1 MTDYSTIW
9 NTLQRHVPKR
19 TWISLSEILTVVQ
32 ARIFLDA
39 EDLVRAG
46 SRSGTLRWEANVRR
60 LLRLKVHTGFVRSRK
75 NC

>member
-9 NTLQRHVPKR
+9 NTLQRHVPKKK
-19 TWISLSEILTVVQ
+19 WISLSEILTVVQ

>member
-1 MTDYSTIW
+1 MTDSTTIW
-9 NTLQRHVPKR
+9 NTLQRHVPKGK
-19 TWISLSEILTVVQ
+19 WISLADILTVVQ

-39 EDLVRAG
+39 EDLDQAS

-75 NC
+75 KC